1 MRRLFVWLMLAFV
14 AGFGAVMAGRVDGS
28 AISAVL
34 GGICALAFS
43 IPVTAVVTLAVVRSR
58 YGAGSDRVLSAYQ
71 PQNPASS
78 LHRRALQ
85 SDVAGQSPASVII
98 VPPYAGPARDI
109 PMLPWFDPLQQLL
122 DGRNTAGGRVRRDF
136 DVIGDVD

>member
-58 YGAGSDRVLSAYQ
+58 YKTDADRVLSARQ
-71 PQNPASS
+71 PQPTS
-78 LHRRALQ
+78 RPP
-85 SDVAGQSPASVII
+85 VVM
-98 VPPYAGPARDI
+98 VPPYAGPARDF
-109 PMLPWFDPLQQLL
+109 PVLPWFDPLQQVL
-122 DGRNTAGGRVRRDF
+122 DGRTAPRRTPRDF
-136 DVIGDVD
+136 DVIGDVE